1 MPLQSS
7 GKWAVNHRVVHGRY
21 TAFSHANTV
30 ACHSAASALTLSSTA
45 CIQLAQQQP
54 EEDEVLVVIV
64 AAPEQPQ
71 HSDSSLL
78 RIRRRTRTSGTSPDG
93 RASPPG
99 GGKLAAEHTTGA
111 SPESE
116 FRRMNEPGPAVAK
129 AQSSRSRRMSP
140 ERKAAEERREG
151 LLNRL
156 VAQDVYLHEKQV
168 SCPAQIA
175 EADAM
180 GFKR

>member
-1 MPLQSS
+1 MSS
-7 GKWAVNHRVVHGRY
+7 P
-21 TAFSHANTV
+21 
-30 ACHSAASALTLSSTA
+30 A

-54 EEDEVLVVIV
+54 EDDQLLVFVV

-78 RIRRRTRTSGTSPDG
+78 GIRRRTRTSGTSPDG

-99 GGKLAAEHTTGA
+99 RGKLAIGLTTGA

-116 FRRMNEPGPAVAK
+116 FRRMNEPGPALAK

-156 VAQDVYLHEKQV
+156 VAQDVYLREKQV
-168 SCPAQIA
+168 CCPAQIT

-180 GFKR
+180 VSRDGYTCCDHDDQKSHARALTQVAS